1 MHFHDIAARRGSNK
15 SGANVLVILVE
26 RTDITWVL
34 VVVQH
39 LRHSAARVIQDARVF
54 DKFVEHE
61 LSILDLAD
69 TFDGYHRPDD
79 RWRHLEGEMSGLEW
93 DTHVAGGDRVAV
105 PITHRIYKNTI
116 DVPSELKGI
125 MTEETYQK
133 ARLYGLD
140 KSTFG
145 IFKDIF
151 SIIEAT
157 LLIVFYG
164 LLYFWN
170 ISSVSLNK
178 LGYTTYNEVLQSIM
192 FVFIMNVF
200 NTIISLPFS
209 VYYTFVLEERHGFNK
224 QVSANLEGLHAETT
238 HAERWFTVISSKVV
252 LGGVACFTLYQ
263 LYIYIYLHII
273 IQTLVLLLYI
283 NIYVRYLFNT
293 NQSQKHSQE
302 DYFTTWLFTPV
313 GGDYFFI
320 YLWVFAMVT
329 TIFLMTI
336 YPNVIAPLF
345 DKYTPLSQGML
356 RARIEDLAQSISF
369 PLTKLYVVEGSK
381 RSTHSNAYFYGFFNN
396 KRIVLFDTLLK
407 DYVPEGKKKEEI
419 TEEEKT
425 PSGEKKGCDDNEVLA
440 VLGHELGHWKLNHV
454 LKNIIIMQVNLFLTF
469 LVFGLLFKYDALYK
483 VVGFQKEKPVIIGML
498 VVLQFIL
505 SPYNAVLSFMLTI
518 LSRRFE
524 FQADQF
530 AMSLGKTHFLR
541 RALVKLNQDNLGF
554 PVYDW
559 LYFLLAS
566 LSPST
571 PRASASPRRHQEEFE
586 L

>member
-1 MHFHDIAARRGSNK
+1 MHPSQTLETKGGRQ
-15 SGANVLVILVE
+15 V
-26 RTDITWVL
+26 T
-34 VVVQH
+34 
-39 LRHSAARVIQDARVF
+39 
-54 DKFVEHE
+54 
-61 LSILDLAD
+61 LDTPLMQTD
-69 TFDGYHRPDD
+69 TFDGYRRPDD

-93 DTHVAGGDRVAV
+93 DTHVAGGDG
-105 PITHRIYKNTI
+105 HRIYKNTI

-224 QVSANLEGLHAETT
+224 QV
-238 HAERWFTVISSKVV
+238 
-252 LGGVACFTLYQ
+252 
-263 LYIYIYLHII
+263 
-273 IQTLVLLLYI
+273 
-283 NIYVRYLFNT
+283 
-293 NQSQKHSQE
+293 
-302 DYFTTWLFTPV
+302 

-407 DYVPEGKKKEEI
+407 DYVPEGKKKEDI

-559 LYFLLAS
+559 LYSSWHHSHPPLLERLQA
-566 LSPST
+566 LDDT
-571 PRASASPRRHQEEFE
+571 KKK
-586 L
+586 

>member
-1 MHFHDIAARRGSNK
+1 
-15 SGANVLVILVE
+15 
-26 RTDITWVL
+26 
-34 VVVQH
+34 
-39 LRHSAARVIQDARVF
+39 
-54 DKFVEHE
+54 
-61 LSILDLAD
+61 
-69 TFDGYHRPDD
+69 
-79 RWRHLEGEMSGLEW
+79 MSGLEW

-224 QVSANLEGLHAETT
+224 Q
-238 HAERWFTVISSKVV
+238 
-252 LGGVACFTLYQ
+252 
-263 LYIYIYLHII
+263 
-273 IQTLVLLLYI
+273 
-283 NIYVRYLFNT
+283 
-293 NQSQKHSQE
+293 
-302 DYFTTWLFTPV
+302 V

-559 LYFLLAS
+559 LYSSWHHSHPPLLERLQA
-566 LSPST
+566 LDDT
-571 PRASASPRRHQEEFE
+571 KKK
-586 L
+586 

>member
-1 MHFHDIAARRGSNK
+1 MWTTENYFLYA
-15 SGANVLVILVE
+15 
-26 RTDITWVL
+26 
-34 VVVQH
+34 VVSF
-39 LRHSAARVIQDARVF
+39 LWLEF
-54 DKFVEHE
+54 LWELY
-61 LSILDLAD
+61 LSI
-69 TFDGYHRPDD
+69 RQ
-79 RWRHLEGEMSGLEW
+79 
-93 DTHVAGGDRVAV
+93 
-105 PITHRIYKNTI
+105 HRIYKNTI

-192 FVFIMNVF
+192 FVFVMNVF

-224 QVSANLEGLHAETT
+224 QTVGFFIKDKLKAFVVMQVIMLPLISAM
-238 HAERWFTVISSKVV
+238 
-252 LGGVACFTLYQ
+252 
-263 LYIYIYLHII
+263 IYI
-273 IQTLVLLLYI
+273 V
-283 NIYVRYLFNT
+283 
-293 NQSQKHSQE
+293 K
-302 DYFTTWLFTPV
+302 V

-320 YLWVFAMVT
+320 YLWVFAMMT

-356 RARIEDLAQSISF
+356 RSRIEDLAQSISF

-483 VVGFQKEKPVIIGML
+483 VVGFEKEKPVIIGML

-559 LYFLLAS
+559 LYSSWHHSHPPLLERLQA
-566 LSPST
+566 LDDT
-571 PRASASPRRHQEEFE
+571 KRK
-586 L
+586 